1 MKRKDN
7 LYSRITDIRNIISM
21 YNTRVKINT
30 KNKMKIEKFDE
41 YYVSNITL
49 VKNILDSKNYKPGK
63 YNIFIIKEPKVRLI
77 MSLNIIDKII
87 NHLVC
92 EYLLVD
98 IFDNSLIDTNVATR
112 VNKGTHYGYKKLVN
126 YLNKNIS
133 KKLYILKFDISK
145 YFFNINHDIV
155 KKIIRTKIKDKDV
168 LNILDS
174 IIDSTDSN
182 YINEEINKLKKK
194 EINRIKS
201 SNNSNKDKLIKDIID
216 IPLYNKGTG
225 FAIGNPVSQAI
236 AIIFLS
242 YLDHY
247 IKENLNIPFY
257 CRYCDDGVLI
267 SDDKEYLKYCLKEI
281 TRIINKYKLELNIK
295 KTRIYSIDNGFE
307 FIGFRFIRKNN
318 KLLIKIKNQTK
329 RKFKRKLKILN
340 KLYIDGSISY
350 NTFNQVKV
358 SYLGHLKYGNCN
370 KLIRNSLNKLD
381 SKYSDLGRYVRI
393 EDYL

>member
-1 MKRKDN
+1 MKRKNN
-7 LYSRITDIRNIISM
+7 LYNKITDIRNIISM
-21 YNTRVKINT
+21 YNTRVRVNT
-30 KNKMKIEKFDE
+30 KNKIKIEKFDE

-49 VKNILDSKNYKPGK
+49 VKNILDSKNYKPSK
-63 YNIFIIKEPKVRLI
+63 YNIFLIREPKVRLI

-98 IFDNSLIDTNVATR
+98 IFDNGLIDTNVATR
-112 VNKGTHYGYKKLVN
+112 VNKGTHYEYKKLVK

-133 KKLYILKFDISK
+133 NKLYILKFDISK

-155 KKIIRTKIKDKDV
+155 KKIIRTKIKDKDA
-168 LNILDS
+168 LNILDN

-182 YINEEINKLKKK
+182 YINEEIIKLKNN
-194 EINRIKS
+194 EINRIKN
-201 SNNSNKDKLIKDIID
+201 SNNSNKDKLIKDIMD
-216 IPLYNKGTG
+216 IPLYKKGTG

-247 IKENLNIPFY
+247 IKEKLNIPFY
-257 CRYCDDGVLI
+257 CRYCDDGILI
-267 SDDKEYLKYCLKEI
+267 SDNKEYLKYCLKEI
-281 TRIINKYKLELNIK
+281 KRIINDYKLELNMK
-295 KTRIYSIDNGFE
+295 KTRIYSIDNDFE

-318 KLLIKIKNQTK
+318 KLLIKVKNQTK
-329 RKFKRKLKILN
+329 RKFKRKLKVLN
-340 KLYIDGSISY
+340 KLYINGIINYD
-350 NTFNQVKV
+350 TLNQVKV

>member
-112 VNKGTHYGYKKLVN
+112 VNKGTHYGYKKLVK
-126 YLNKNIS
+126 YLNKNIR

-155 KKIIRTKIKDKDV
+155 KKIIRTKIKDKNA

-174 IIDSTDSN
+174 IIDSTDTN

-194 EINRIKS
+194 EINRI
-201 SNNSNKDKLIKDIID
+201 NNSNSGDKDKLIKDIMD
-216 IPLYNKGTG
+216 IPLYKKGTG

-247 IKENLNIPFY
+247 IKEKLNIPFY
-257 CRYCDDGVLI
+257 CRYCDDGILI
-267 SDDKEYLKYCLKEI
+267 SDNKEYLKYCLKEI
-281 TRIINKYKLELNIK
+281 KRIINDYKLELNMK

-318 KLLIKIKNQTK
+318 KLLIKVKNQTK
-329 RKFKRKLKILN
+329 RKFKRKLKVLN
-340 KLYIDGSISY
+340 KLYINGNINYD
-350 NTFNQVKV
+350 TFNQVKV